1 MVLDRVRESAEH
13 SHDSR
18 VSISGRL
25 MVGAVLACGLG
36 GLLACAGDSSA
47 RPGGGRSGSSMEPG
61 GTGATGGSGGAGGA
75 IEADGATVGRGD
87 SGELGTPGTNVD
99 DGSLFHDAGTVAG
112 ILAGGSGAT
121 SEAGTTTTPDGR
133 GSGIPGDGKS
143 AIGKVVPFGLRALFT
158 QRGVDVTV
166 VVTATRCPA
175 GMHTLTIHEG
185 YACDDP
191 TRGPVWGG
199 GKRGAGIPPIVCN
212 AAQQGTLTYT
222 RNGSDPSTN
231 WTVAD
236 QNQTTDVTLH
246 PLMMESQCGTF
257 F

>member
-1 MVLDRVRESAEH
+1 MRKSTPH
-13 SHDSR
+13 SSVAR
-18 VSISGRL
+18 VSIYARL
-25 MVGAVLACGLG
+25 MTGAVLACCLG
-36 GLLACAGDSSA
+36 GLVACAPASDA
-47 RPGGGRSGSSMEPG
+47 RPDGSGGSGIEPG
-61 GTGATGGSGGAGGA
+61 GASGSNGTGSVIGTGGATGGQGNTGEAG
-75 IEADGATVGRGD
+75 T
-87 SGELGTPGTNVD
+87 SGTNVD

-112 ILAGGSGAT
+112 ILADAGGSGAT
-121 SEAGTTTTPDGR
+121 SEAGTTTTPDGG

-158 QRGVDVTV
+158 QKGVDVTV
-166 VVTATRCPA
+166 VITATHCPA

-199 GKRGAGIPPIVCN
+199 GKRGAGIPPIICD

-222 RNGSDPSTN
+222 RSGSDPSTN

-236 QNQTTDVTLH
+236 QNPTTDVTLH

>member
-1 MVLDRVRESAEH
+1 MTA
-13 SHDSR
+13 
-18 VSISGRL
+18 
-25 MVGAVLACGLG
+25 G
-36 GLLACAGDSSA
+36 GSGDSS
-47 RPGGGRSGSSMEPG
+47 G
-61 GTGATGGSGGAGGA
+61 GTTGGTAGAGGGSGTSKT
-75 IEADGATVGRGD
+75 D
-87 SGELGTPGTNVD
+87 VD

-112 ILAGGSGAT
+112 ILADAGGSGAT
-121 SEAGTTTTPDGR
+121 SEAGTTTTRDGG
-133 GSGIPGDGKS
+133 GSGIPGGGKS
-143 AIGKVVPFGLRALFT
+143 AIGKVVPFGVRALFT
-158 QRGVDVTV
+158 QKGVDVTV

-199 GKRGAGIPPIVCN
+199 GKRGAGIPPIICD

-222 RNGSDPSTN
+222 RSGSDPSTN

-236 QNQTTDVTLH
+236 QNPTTDVTLH

>member
-1 MVLDRVRESAEH
+1 MTENARPAGN
-13 SHDSR
+13 SR
-18 VSISGRL
+18 LPRA
-25 MVGAVLACGLG
+25 AVLGGCLAGLF
-36 GLLACAGDSSA
+36 ACAAGPDARSA
-47 RPGGGRSGSSMEPG
+47 GSGGSGMTAIDG
-61 GTGATGGSGGAGGA
+61 VGGSGGESAGAAGG
-75 IEADGATVGRGD
+75 
-87 SGELGTPGTNVD
+87 PGPSKTNVD
-99 DGSLFHDAGTVAG
+99 DGSLFHDASSVSS
-112 ILAGGSGAT
+112 ILADASGPAT
-121 SEAGTTTTPDGR
+121 TFDGGTTADRDGAAP
-133 GSGIPGDGKS
+133 GIPGDGRS

-158 QRGVDVTV
+158 QKGVDVTV

-175 GMHTLTIHEG
+175 GMHVLTIHEG

-199 GKRGAGIPPIVCN
+199 GKRGGGIPPILCDAN
-212 AAQQGTLTYT
+212 QQGLLTYT
-222 RNGSDPSTN
+222 RSGSDPSTN